1 MTFLTYRRDPRPP
14 PRARTLLAALLAA
27 ATLGGCA
34 LTHRYDMTRIHSVAA
49 ARPDRHPVIFL
60 HGFIGAKLRNDRTEE
75 SVWGRFKNAITRSH
89 VDDLALP
96 IDAPALVDNR
106 DHLVP
111 YALYDEVAGVK
122 FYGAMI
128 QALEN
133 TGGYR
138 LGDIDDPKP
147 GDNAFVYIYDWRRD
161 NVESAAG
168 LARAIERVRTR
179 LGDPEMR
186 FDLIAHSMGGL
197 VSLYYLMY
205 GGADILSSD
214 PPPEVP
220 WTGASSLDRVV
231 LLGTPIHGTLAAFRA
246 LNTGFSRSMSQE
258 VMFTMP
264 SVYELLP
271 WEGGEHL
278 IDPEGKRLPVD
289 LYDAQEWVRHGWS
302 VFDGRCRDT
311 APGEA
316 AEKLQTERVAFL
328 ERALG
333 RAKRFH
339 AALGQGE
346 GRTPPVPIVA
356 FGSDCVPTLD
366 QAVVKETAA
375 GPITLFDGE
384 ATRDR
389 NARLLERLMMVPGD
403 GTVTAA
409 SLQGYGASTFFV
421 CETHGFLPA
430 NREFQDNLFH
440 VLFQEP
446 SPMAEHPP
454 SLARSAAGS

>member
-1 MTFLTYRRDPRPP
+1 MTVSPYRRNPRPP
-14 PRARTLLAALLAA
+14 PGARTLLTALLAA

-75 SVWGRFKNAITRSH
+75 SVWGRFANAILRSH
-89 VDDLALP
+89 VDDLSLP
-96 IDAPALVDNR
+96 IDAATLKDDR

-111 YALYDEVAGVK
+111 YALYEEVGGVK
-122 FYGAMI
+122 FYGAII
-128 QALEN
+128 QALED
-133 TGGYR
+133 TGGYH

-147 GDNAFVYIYDWRRD
+147 GDNAFVYVYDWRRD
-161 NVESAAG
+161 NAESAAG
-168 LARAIERVRTR
+168 LARAIERIRTR
-179 LGDPEMR
+179 MGEPELR

-205 GGADILSSD
+205 GGADVLSSD
-214 PPPEVP
+214 PPTEVP
-220 WTGASSLDRVV
+220 WAGASSLDRVV
-231 LLGTPIHGTLAAFRA
+231 LLGTPVHGTLAAFRL
-246 LNTGFSRSMSQE
+246 LNTGFSRSMTPE
-258 VMFTMP
+258 VVFTMP

-271 WEGGEHL
+271 WDGEEHL
-278 IDPEGKRLPVD
+278 LDPEGQRLRVD
-289 LYDAQEWVRHGWS
+289 LYDAREWVRHGWS
-302 VFDGRCRDT
+302 VFDGRCRENG
-311 APGEA
+311 AGEPADALHA
-316 AEKLQTERVAFL
+316 ARVAFL
-328 ERALG
+328 ERALD

-339 AALGQGE
+339 AALQRAE

-366 QAVVKETAA
+366 QAVMKET
-375 GPITLFDGE
+375 GSGSVTLFDGE

-403 GTVTAA
+403 GTVSAA
-409 SLQGYGASTFFV
+409 SLQGFGASPFFV
-421 CETHGFLPA
+421 CTTHGFLPA

-446 SPMAEHPP
+446 TPLVERPP
-454 SLARSAAGS
+454 VREGSAAGQ

>member
-1 MTFLTYRRDPRPP
+1 MTVSPYRRNPRPP
-14 PRARTLLAALLAA
+14 PGARTLLTALLAA

-96 IDAPALVDNR
+96 IDAPALADNR

-168 LARAIERVRTR
+168 LARAIERIRAR
-179 LGDPEMR
+179 MGDPEMR

-197 VSLYYLMY
+197 VALYYLMY
-205 GGADILSSD
+205 GGADVLSAD
-214 PPPEVP
+214 TPGEVP
-220 WTGASSLDRVV
+220 WAGAASLDRLV

-246 LNTGFSRSMSQE
+246 LNTGFSRSMTPE

-271 WEGGEHL
+271 WEGEGHL
-278 IDPEGKRLPVD
+278 IDPEGQRLPVD
-289 LYDAQEWVRHGWS
+289 LYDAREWSGHGWS
-302 VFDGRCRDT
+302 VFDGRGRD
-311 APGEA
+311 AAGGEA
-316 AEKLQTERVAFL
+316 ADTLRTQRLAFL
-328 ERALG
+328 ERALD

-339 AALGQGE
+339 AALE
-346 GRTPPVPIVA
+346 RAHGRTPPVPIVA

-366 QAVVKETAA
+366 QAVVKTTAL
-375 GPITLFDGE
+375 GPVTLFDGE

-389 NARLLERLMMVPGD
+389 NARLLEPLMLVPGD

-409 SLQGYGASTFFV
+409 SLQGFGVSTFFV

-440 VLFQEP
+440 VLFQE
-446 SPMAEHPP
+446 SPPPAEKPTP
-454 SLARSAAGS
+454 RDGVAAGR